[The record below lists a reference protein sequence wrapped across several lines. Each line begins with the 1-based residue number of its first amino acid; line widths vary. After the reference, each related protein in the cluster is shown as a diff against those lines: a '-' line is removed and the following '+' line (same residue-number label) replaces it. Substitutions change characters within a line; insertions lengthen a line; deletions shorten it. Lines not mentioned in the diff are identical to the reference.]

1 MVVDAIGA
9 VRDASVWRVLRLV
22 FVTLPHG
29 YTTIRTDPARRLG
42 TALRRVDEM
51 SITDVEAP
59 ERPVIDPTDPEGP
72 VPPNPQPDED
82 PKPEPLPE
90 PVR

>member
-29 YTTIRTDPARRLG
+29 YTTIPTNPERRL
-42 TALRRVDEM
+42 AASLCRVEGM

-72 VPPNPQPDED
+72 VPPTPQPEED